1 MKFFSRKVGLYLFFS
16 VLLLAVTG
24 YLGAG
29 FYIYNTLA
37 DSNSGCGRDCDN
49 TPAHFE
55 EHWSE
60 TDFPFNQ
67 YAVNYWESVRYP
79 GGDAGIEIDGWWV
92 PISEAGPGEAPVI
105 LLVHGVR
112 GSKNDPD
119 MLTVSGMLHQAGFN
133 VLMFDLRDN
142 GASSVEDGKASLG
155 IKEYRD
161 VMASVD
167 WLMNEKGFNEH
178 RIGLYGDSM
187 GAGTAAMSFGMDPRI
202 QAVVLENGYLDL
214 QVLVREELARSGYP
228 TWLAPAAVWSAR
240 LFDGLDLN
248 AITPALAFTNHL
260 NRPIFAI
267 HGTADT
273 RVLTHHTRDMVTLGA
288 VEGAK
293 VTAWFT
299 EGAEHSG
306 SKYMYPEE
314 FKQRVATFFSNSLG
328 GTVTPIAP

>member
-1 MKFFSRKVGLYLFFS
+1 MKLFSRKVGWSLFA
-16 VLLLAVTG
+16 LLLLLPIAG

-29 FYIYNTLA
+29 FYIYSTLVE
-37 DSNSGCGRDCDN
+37 STSGCGRDCDN
-49 TPAHFE
+49 TPAQFE

-60 TDFPFNQ
+60 TDFPFDQ
-67 YAVNYWESVRYP
+67 YTVNYWESVRYA
-79 GGDAGIEIDGWWV
+79 GGDEGIEIDGWWV
-92 PISEAGPGEAPVI
+92 PISETGPGDAPVVM
-105 LLVHGVR
+105 LVHGIR

-142 GASSVEDGKASLG
+142 GASSVEDGKASIG

-167 WLMNEKGFNEH
+167 WLMQEKGFNEH

-187 GAGTAAMSFGMDPRI
+187 GAGTAAMAFGMDSRI
-202 QAVVLENGYLDL
+202 QSVVLENGYLHL
-214 QVLVREELARSGYP
+214 PVLVREELERSGYP
-228 TWLAPAAVWSAR
+228 GWLAPAATWSAR
-240 LFDGLDLN
+240 LFDGMDLN
-248 AITPALAFTNHL
+248 EISPTIAFTNHRD
-260 NRPIFAI
+260 RPIFAI

-288 VEGAK
+288 EQGAN

-299 EGAEHSG
+299 EGAVHSG

-328 GTVTPIAP
+328 GTVTP